1 MSTKENLMETIVELV
16 NKHFNMTI
24 TLGDDNVPYVTNASL
39 KTGDSAAVFLN
50 EMIQAVDQTLDI
62 DGKLNYYFDN
72 ELDFDTPEEFHRY

>member
-24 TLGDDNVPYVTNASL
+24 TLGEDNIPNVTKASL
-39 KTGDSAAVFLN
+39 KTEGSATEFLN
-50 EMIQAVDQTLDI
+50 EMIQAVDQTLGI